1 MNVVRCAACPG
12 GSCIVCRC
20 GIHNLGTFAL
30 WKGCTGAAESRQIR
44 LPALSNRSGW
54 RAAASAM
61 FCLLKPRLT
70 WQSHWP
76 AAACTRLPCTW
87 RRA

>member
-1 MNVVRCAACPG
+1 MWMRHSQFG
-12 GSCIVCRC
+12 DI
-20 GIHNLGTFAL
+20 
-30 WKGCTGAAESRQIR
+30 CTGAAESRQIR
-44 LPALSNRSGW
+44 LPALSNRTGW

-76 AAACTRLPCTW
+76 AAACPRLPCTW
-87 RRA
+87 RRAWTWQPVRCLMQQPK